1 MDVTDEILDS
11 QEDIGDVVRDFNQN
25 NEISGQG
32 VGGNDE
38 RSIIPPVV
46 FEIEESD
53 DESTEEEEKD
63 AEDDVKHLYL
73 PTRFNEK
80 LQHPSHS
87 IPIDSRSLSENV
99 AALALSEEIYHED
112 QVKDELAEER
122 RERYEKEIIRLGQ
135 EKLVKGMSCGGPVW
149 SKPPEMR
156 GKRGRDIA
164 EKLAVEESW
173 E

>member
-1 MDVTDEILDS
+1 MLKQYFIPPAAGVTYMAADVTLPGTVVFDILITLIR
-11 QEDIGDVVRDFNQN
+11 EL
-25 NEISGQG
+25 G
-32 VGGNDE
+32 VATLDKHFQSLE
-38 RSIIPPVV
+38 AFVAPYVTSII
-46 FEIEESD
+46 D
-53 DESTEEEEKD
+53 R
-63 AEDDVKHLYL
+63 
-73 PTRFNEK
+73 RFNEK